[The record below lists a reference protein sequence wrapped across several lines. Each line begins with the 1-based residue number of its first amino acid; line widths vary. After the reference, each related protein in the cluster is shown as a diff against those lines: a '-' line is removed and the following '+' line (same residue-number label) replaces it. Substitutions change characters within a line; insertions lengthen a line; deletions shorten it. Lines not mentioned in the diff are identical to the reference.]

1 MSKEITLA
9 YDSGQT
15 VFFLIVESSTGR
27 FYEGAGFENYATA
40 NFADYAIAAIE
51 QGAASGIYQGDFPAV
66 AAGSY
71 GVIAYVQNDDD
82 PAESDPQIGVGSIE
96 WDGTSVAA
104 TADDPTGVTTLLAR
118 LSATRAGYL
127 DRLDATVSSRS
138 SHTAADVNA
147 QCDQAIADARL
158 NQLLATSLA
167 SAPVSGSLFADLT
180 ENDAGVRRFTANSL
194 EQAPAGEG
202 GGGENF
208 SANERDAIKTILGV
222 EDDDATPATPT
233 AGVLA
238 LIRERTDLIRA
249 GRVQVTAP
257 VVKEGSIDIVAG
269 DDYFAADNRSLDWTD
284 PGGAWPDLE
293 DAVVELIAVIGVE
306 GSKQSFQATGSL
318 VDGNHIRFELTADDT
333 GALSAG
339 WWDFAV
345 RATFENG
352 RLATLVLGKLLVREA
367 PTP

>member
-9 YDSGQT
+9 FDSGQT
-15 VFFLIVESSTGR
+15 VYFLIVESSTGR

-40 NFADYAIAAIE
+40 NFADYAIVAIE
-51 QGAASGIYQGDFPAV
+51 QGTASGIYQGDFPAV
-66 AAGSY
+66 ASGSY
-71 GVIAYVQNDDD
+71 GVVAYAQAGDD
-82 PAESDPQIGVGSIE
+82 PSETDPQIGVGSLE
-96 WDGTSVAA
+96 WDGISVAA
-104 TADDPTGVTTLLAR
+104 TADDTFGVTTLLAR
-118 LSATRAGYL
+118 ISATRAGYL
-127 DRLDATVSSRS
+127 DRLDATISSRS

-158 NQLLATSLA
+158 NQLLAISLA
-167 SAPVSGSLFADLT
+167 SAPASGSLFADLT
-180 ENDAGVRRFTANSL
+180 ENDAGVRRFTANAL

-202 GGGENF
+202 GGGEGF
-208 SANERDAIKTILGV
+208 SVNERDAIKAILGV

-257 VVKEGSIDIVAG
+257 VVREGAIDIVAG
-269 DDYFAADNRSLDWTD
+269 DDYFAADSRSLAWTD

-318 VDGNHIRFELTADDT
+318 VNGNHVRFELTAEET
-333 GALSAG
+333 STLSAG
-339 WWDFAV
+339 WWDFAI

-352 RLATLVLGKLLVREA
+352 HVATLVLGKMLVREA
-367 PTP
+367 PSL